1 MKALLWPAIKF
12 MSNLGYAAKF
22 GLISLLFMVPLVV
35 LSGQVFFAAFDSL
48 NKSSQELEGL
58 EITQKLYT
66 FAHQLEQFRD
76 IVAVAPFQND
86 DALAAETERLISAIP
101 NELNQLKA
109 SIDDTATLALIDD
122 WGQEYLPRLQVSGEH
137 RQPTF
142 ADQAR
147 YYHAAVSEFYILI
160 KQFNQSAG
168 ISLDPDS
175 DIQRMLTILD
185 LLPNISRAIG
195 LTHGAGVYAFIEQ
208 YLQSTTFDMVNNA
221 YDQLVA
227 LDSDLQLLT
236 NNARQLNNAELLN
249 KVENFTEV
257 VENLRNTLDDEVIS
271 APYLTQDWQ
280 IFDSYFQGEL
290 EKLLQVET
298 TVLPLIEER
307 LEERYQEQRSRI
319 GLLAFVLLTTLG
331 VVTYLYIAFFMSI
344 RYTIKRFTRTA
355 GQVAQGDLTQKV
367 GFYGKDEMASL
378 RDAFNHMVSNIR
390 TTLSTVKEGADS
402 VSYNVNDVENI
413 ANRSREAVQEQLVQI
428 QQISQTITAMAE
440 HAGLAANLAREAEE
454 AANHGHQKT
463 DESAVV
469 VSQVM
474 VQIEQL
480 SDEMT
485 NSMEAVNRLA
495 ANSESISSILVTI
508 KNIAEQTNLLALN
521 AAIEAARAGEHGRG
535 FAVVADEVRT
545 LASRSQDSAQEIEGL
560 IKEVQN
566 NIVSTVD
573 TMETN
578 RKMIASTVE
587 QSGKVT
593 ATLQEVQASIG
604 DIREK
609 TTAIAT
615 TSQEQ
620 QQDALNLESNLEQ
633 VRISGQLTAD
643 NADGTVAEVRKTQEI
658 TDALAQRVAQ
668 FKV

>member
-58 EITQKLYT
+58 EITQKLYQ

-76 IVAVAPFQND
+76 IVAVAPFQSNE
-86 DALAAETERLISAIP
+86 ALEAETERLIQLIP
-101 NELNQLKA
+101 RELEKLKH
-109 SIDDTATLALIDD
+109 SIDDAATIALIEE
-122 WGQEYLPRLQVSGEH
+122 WREEYLPRLNIAGEH

-142 ADQAR
+142 GDQVR

-168 ISLDPDS
+168 ISLDADS
-175 DIQRMLTILD
+175 DIQRLLTILD
-185 LLPNISRAIG
+185 LLPNINRVIG

-221 YDQLVA
+221 YDQLIA
-227 LDSDLQLLT
+227 LDSDLQLLS
-236 NNARQLNNAELLN
+236 NNAKSLSHVALQG
-249 KVENFTEV
+249 KVDDFSGV
-257 VENLRNTLDDEVIS
+257 VESLRNKLDDEVIS

-280 IFDSYFQGEL
+280 EFDAYFQTQL
-290 EKLLQVET
+290 DKLMQVEA
-298 TVLPLIEER
+298 TVLPLIQER
-307 LEERYQEQRSRI
+307 LEERYQKQRSRI
-319 GLLAFVLLTTLG
+319 GLLAFVLLATLS

-390 TTLSTVKEGADS
+390 TTLSTVKDGTDT
-402 VSYNVNDVENI
+402 VSNNVNDVENI

-440 HAGLAANLAREAEE
+440 HAGLAANLAREAED
-454 AANHGHQKT
+454 AAAHGFQKT
-463 DESAVV
+463 DESAAV

-474 VQIEQL
+474 IQVEQL
-480 SDEMT
+480 ADEMT
-485 NSMEAVNRLA
+485 HSMEAVNRLA
-495 ANSESISSILVTI
+495 ANSDSISSILVTI

-560 IKEVQN
+560 IKEVQS
-566 NIVSTVD
+566 NIVNTVE

-578 RKMIASTVE
+578 RKMIANTVE
-587 QSGKVT
+587 QSEKVT
-593 ATLQEVQASIG
+593 TTLQEVQVSIG

-609 TTAIAT
+609 TTAIAS

-643 NADGTVAEVRKTQEI
+643 NADGTVTEVRKTQEI

-668 FKV
+668 FTV